1 MAVKTCN
8 PRWCSAGE
16 GSVVQQKVVQQKADG
31 NAIEGSATVGIVVQ
45 QKVAHPSLPVTLSGT
60 LCSEWGCSTV
70 LG

>member
-1 MAVKTCN
+1 
-8 PRWCSAGE
+8 
-16 GSVVQQKVVQQKADG
+16 VQQKAEG